1 MSEELSREKQGDVK
15 KAASTD
21 LEIPAGNAESEKSLL
36 PDEANRNVS
45 DGIDAKDEIETSEK
59 IERVV
64 SRVIA
69 EKFSG
74 PIPPP
79 SIIAGYEDVVPG
91 AADRIIRMA
100 EQQSSH
106 RQQLEMM
113 EMKAAVRDS
122 LLGVI
127 FAFGL
132 GIGCLAACVI
142 TVIMVPAAAGAI
154 CGSILGVTGI
164 GAIVTAFLKNTRQSR
179 K

>member
-1 MSEELSREKQGDVK
+1 MSEGLSKEKQDDAK

-21 LEIPAGNAESEKSLL
+21 LEIPSNAEPEYPQL
-36 PDEANRNVS
+36 PDEANGNMS
-45 DGIDAKDEIETSEK
+45 DDIDEKEEIETSEK
-59 IERVV
+59 IAKIVT
-64 SRVIA
+64 RVI
-69 EKFSG
+69 EQKFSG

-106 RQQLEMM
+106 RQLMEAM

-127 FAFGL
+127 FAFSL

-142 TVIMVPAAAGAI
+142 TVIMVPAAAGAF
-154 CGSILGVTGI
+154 CGSVLGVTGI
-164 GAIVTAFLKNTRQSR
+164 GAIVTAFLKNTRRSS